1 MIDPVSLTIAITS
14 AIIGILSHIRH
25 SSCFGIDI
33 DTRTPPS
40 TPAIVKTESTELLK
54 EKKIKN
60 IL

>member
-1 MIDPVSLTIAITS
+1 MVDLISIIIAIT
-14 AIIGILSHIRH
+14 ALCGTLLHGIRH